1 MTAVHSKKLLLS
13 PSGGTSLVVRRLGLC
28 PPNTG
33 GPGLIPGQGPRSH
46 MLQLKKKKEKR
57 SCMKI
62 FWGRMDTCIFMAES
76 LHCLPETVTALLIGY
91 TPIQNKKFK
100 RKKEILLPQ
109 NHNEKPPHT
118 RIISVGVDVEK
129 L

>member
-1 MTAVHSKKLLLS
+1 MKLFQKNHTFQNKLKGEHMHSQIVVFKEMEKYIFKN
-13 PSGGTSLVVRRLGLC
+13 SGASLMVQWLRLCAPYAGDLGLF
-28 PPNTG
+28 
-33 GPGLIPGQGPRSH
+33 PGQGPRSH

-100 RKKEILLPQ
+100 RFSFKLL
-109 NHNEKPPHT
+109 
-118 RIISVGVDVEK
+118 
-129 L
+129 